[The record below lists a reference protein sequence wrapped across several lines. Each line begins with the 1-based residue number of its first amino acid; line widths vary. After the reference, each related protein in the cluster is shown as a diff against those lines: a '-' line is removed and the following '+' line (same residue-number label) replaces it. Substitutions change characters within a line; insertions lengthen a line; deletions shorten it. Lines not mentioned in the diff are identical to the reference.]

1 MSSDPAR
8 ANLTLRFV
16 AGVLLAMGIAL
27 TVFYVVMQPE
37 QADLGLMVLFLT
49 VTSGVT
55 LMAAYLA
62 HRMGWIHR
70 APSIRVGLLATYV
83 LSTALTFFNVWLTAR
98 LMFVSQHDLLLGTI
112 LLLFASG
119 IAVALGSFFS
129 DALAARIG
137 ALNQAVQEIR
147 TEGLGAR
154 AEVQG
159 DDEIAELAM
168 AFNDMAAQLEETER
182 KRQELDRLRRDLIAW
197 VGHDLQT
204 PLASI
209 RAIVEALADEV
220 VQEPA
225 TAHRYLQTAKREV
238 QALSALIDDLFEM
251 AQLDAGG
258 IELELET
265 SAISDLISD
274 TLESFSAL
282 AADKEIMLSGQVDP
296 DVDPVPLDMGRIG
309 RVLNNLISNSLRHT
323 PVGGEI
329 WVAARRSD
337 GYVEVEVGDSGEG
350 LASDELPHVFESF
363 YRGEKSRSRRTGGA
377 GLGLAIAKG
386 FVEAHGGEI
395 HVEQGQERGAR
406 FRFTLPYG
414 SGGRETK

>member
-1 MSSDPAR
+1 
-8 ANLTLRFV
+8 
-16 AGVLLAMGIAL
+16 
-27 TVFYVVMQPE
+27 
-37 QADLGLMVLFLT
+37 
-49 VTSGVT
+49 
-55 LMAAYLA
+55 
-62 HRMGWIHR
+62 
-70 APSIRVGLLATYV
+70 
-83 LSTALTFFNVWLTAR
+83 
-98 LMFVSQHDLLLGTI
+98 MFVSQHDLLLGTI

-129 DALAARIG
+129 DALAARIQM
-137 ALNQAVQEIR
+137 LNQAVQEIR
-147 TEGLGAR
+147 TQGFGTRVA
-154 AEVQG
+154 VQG

-168 AFNDMAAQLEETER
+168 AFNHMAAQLEETER
-182 KRQELDRLRRDLIAW
+182 KREELDHLRRDLIAW

-220 VQEPA
+220 VQDPE

-258 IELELET
+258 IKLDLER
-265 SAISDLISD
+265 SALSDLISD

-282 AADKEIMLSGQVDP
+282 TADKGIMLSGEVDP
-296 DVDPVPLDMGRIG
+296 DVDPVTMDMGRIG
-309 RVLNNLISNSLRHT
+309 RVLNNLLSNSLRHT
-323 PVGGEI
+323 SAGGEI
-329 WVAARRSD
+329 WVAARRCD
-337 GYVEVEVGDSGEG
+337 GHVEVEVGDSGEG
-350 LASDELPHVFESF
+350 LASDELSHVFERF

-395 HVEQGQERGAR
+395 WVEQGEEEGAR
-406 FRFTLPYG
+406 FIFTLPYHVG
-414 SGGRETK
+414 HQGVRGE